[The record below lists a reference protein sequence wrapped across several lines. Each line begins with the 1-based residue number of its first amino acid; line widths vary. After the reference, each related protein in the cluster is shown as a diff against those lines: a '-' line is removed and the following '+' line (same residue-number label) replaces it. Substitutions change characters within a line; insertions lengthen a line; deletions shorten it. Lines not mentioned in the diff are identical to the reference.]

1 MEEPFMPSSTTRFA
15 TSILIPAVA
24 LTLSCSWL
32 GVDSG
37 SDTPGMPRL
46 LEQLGEHRLP
56 IQTESELAQRYFDQG
71 LALTYGFN
79 HAAAV
84 AAFDAA
90 ITADPTCA
98 ACYWGKANALGPNI
112 NAPMGPDAARAAYA
126 AIALATQHKATA
138 SPRLQALIEAQ
149 SERYV
154 AEPPED
160 RTALD
165 AAYAEAMRRVQA
177 QFPNDTDIATLTAEA
192 LMDLYPWNY
201 WDDEGEPREH
211 TDEIVGLLE
220 WVIEA
225 EPTHL
230 GANHYYIHAVEEFFP
245 AKAEPAADRLGT
257 LAPDAGHLVHMPSH
271 IYWRVGRYA
280 DATDINKRAAAA
292 DEQFFAWCRPGT
304 FYRALYYP
312 HNIHFLWAAA
322 STEGQSET
330 ALTAA
335 RKLAQQ
341 VESLHSEFP
350 LVEEFLAVPHQ
361 TLVRFGRWD
370 AALGEPKPPEG
381 RPYQLG
387 IWNYARGVA
396 QARTGKLDEAAA
408 SLAEL
413 QRIGAL
419 PETEALMLA
428 GGISNGK
435 LLLAIGAQH
444 LEGELASA
452 RGDTKAAI
460 AALEEAVEQ
469 QDALGYMEPPPWY
482 FPVRQTLG
490 AVQLEAGR
498 AKDAEASYRADL
510 DQYPKNGWS
519 LLGLA
524 QSLEAQ
530 GRDGEADW
538 ARQGHAN
545 AWARAD
551 VKLES
556 SRF

>member
-1 MEEPFMPSSTTRFA
+1 MSPWSRPA
-15 TSILIPAVA
+15 TLFLIPATA
-24 LTLSCSWL
+24 FAISCAWL
-32 GVDSG
+32 GGDSDSG
-37 SDTPGMPRL
+37 TPGMPRL
-46 LEQLGEHRLP
+46 LEQLGEHRVP
-56 IQTESELAQRYFDQG
+56 IQTNVDLAQRYFDQG
-71 LALTYGFN
+71 LALSYGFN

-112 NAPMGPDAARAAYA
+112 NAPIGPDAAREAHA
-126 AIALATQHKATA
+126 AIELAMQHKAKA
-138 SPRLQALIEAQ
+138 SPKLQALIEAQ

-160 RTALD
+160 RSGLD
-165 AAYAEAMRRVQA
+165 TAYAQAMRRVQA
-177 QFPNDTDIATLTAEA
+177 QFPDDTDIATLTAEA

-220 WVIEA
+220 WVLEA
-225 EPTHL
+225 EPDHL

-245 AKAEPAADRLGT
+245 AKAEAAADRLGT

-280 DATDINKRAAAA
+280 DAADINKRAAAA
-292 DEQFFAWCRPGT
+292 DEQYFAWCRPGT

-322 STEGQSET
+322 SAEGQSET

-370 AALGEPKPPEG
+370 AVLGEPKPPGG

-396 QARTGKLDEAAA
+396 QVRTGRLAEAAA
-408 SLAEL
+408 SLAEVE
-413 QRIGAL
+413 RIAAL
-419 PETEALMLA
+419 PESEALILA
-428 GGISNGK
+428 GGISNGRA
-435 LLLAIGAQH
+435 LLSIGARH
-444 LEGELASA
+444 LTGELAAA

-460 AALEEAVEQ
+460 AALEAAVEL
-469 QDALGYMEPPPWY
+469 QDGLAYMEPPPWY
-482 FPVRQTLG
+482 FPVRQALG

-498 AKDAEASYRADL
+498 AKDAEASYRIDL

-530 GRDGEADW
+530 GRKVDAGW
-538 ARQGHAN
+538 AREGHQN